1 MPRGRQF
8 GRRDQGSLNSERI
21 KQEFGSF
28 GIEVIEC
35 SAERRVASLYSLEN
49 GARVCRTYADV
60 AFNVSVVPELAVEHA
75 LVLAG
80 QSIGAVF
87 KGRGWSI
94 TKGHTHIGSVTLT
107 PDDSAILSLMHLEPP
122 QRVAVHSYVFEVRKG
137 GSVFDYATITE
148 RHHPCYLTAADLK
161 AIYGEPR
168 YAQPG
173 RATAR

>member
-1 MPRGRQF
+1 
-8 GRRDQGSLNSERI
+8 LNSERI
-21 KQEFGSF
+21 KQQFGSV

-60 AFNVSVVPELAVEHA
+60 AFNVSAVPELAVEHA

-87 KGRGWSI
+87 KGHGWSI
-94 TKGHTHIGSVTLT
+94 TKRHAHIGSVTLT
-107 PDDSAILSLMHLEPP
+107 PDDSAILSRMRLEPP
-122 QRVAVHSYVFEVRKG
+122 QRVALHCYVFEVRKDH
-137 GSVFDYATITE
+137 SVFDYATIAE
-148 RHHPCYLTAADLK
+148 RHHPRYLSAADLK
-161 AIYGEPR
+161 AIYGGPPR

-173 RATAR
+173 RATAG

>member
-1 MPRGRQF
+1 M
-8 GRRDQGSLNSERI
+8 NSERI

-28 GIEVIEC
+28 GIDVIEC

-60 AFNVSVVPELAVEHA
+60 AFNASIVPELAIEHA

-94 TKGHTHIGSVTLT
+94 TKRHAQVGSATLT
-107 PDDSAILSLMHLEPP
+107 PDDAAILSLMRLEAP
-122 QRVAVHSYVFEVRKG
+122 QPVALHSYVFEVSKDG
-137 GSVFDYATITE
+137 LVYDYATITE
-148 RHHPCYLTAADLK
+148 RHHPQYLTATDLQ
-161 AIYGEPR
+161 AIYGEPE
-168 YAQPG
+168 YPQSG
-173 RATAR
+173 RATA

>member
-60 AFNVSVVPELAVEHA
+60 AFNVSFVPELAVEHA

-87 KGRGWSI
+87 KRHGWSI
-94 TKGHTHIGSVTLT
+94 TKRHAHVGSVTLT
-107 PDDSAILSLMHLEPP
+107 PDDAGILSLMRLEPP
-122 QRVAVHSYVFEVRKG
+122 QQVALHSYIFEVRKNG
-137 GSVFDYATITE
+137 AIFDYASITE
-148 RHHPCYLTAADLK
+148 RHHPQYLTAADLR
-161 AIYGEPR
+161 AIY
-168 YAQPG
+168 
-173 RATAR
+173 

>member
-1 MPRGRQF
+1 MPGGRRL

-35 SAERRVASLYSLEN
+35 SAERRVASLYSLES

-87 KGRGWSI
+87 KQRGWSI
-94 TKGHTHIGSVTLT
+94 TKRHTQIGSVTLT
-107 PDDSAILSLMHLEPP
+107 RDDSAILSRMCLEPP
-122 QRVAVHSYVFEVRKG
+122 QRVARHSYVFEVGKDD
-137 GSVFDYATITE
+137 SVFDYATITE

-161 AIYGEPR
+161 AIYGELR

-173 RATAR
+173 RASAG